1 MIKAKEC
8 QDNFEGVEE
17 SDGSSG
23 GTRKI
28 FHSLKKKI
36 KYFYEIVTIKI
47 CHGGR
52 QIDH

>member
-23 GTRKI
+23 GTSKI
-28 FHSLKKKI
+28 FYSLKKKSSI
-36 KYFYEIVTIKI
+36 FMK
-47 CHGGR
+47 R
-52 QIDH
+52 